1 MRTNDSQP
9 TSGATVIDLVPV
21 TGACRDLVAWYDH
34 QLAGDQPAAADLQRV
49 VARLQ
54 DLPAMPGRIGRD
66 INLVISGDTTR
77 SPGEVVSAV
86 DRLRNIANH
95 NPPPV
100 RPEPAALPRRGRRR
114 RRDKNR
120 SRKSGQIPLPGFE
133 DDRPEN

>member
-1 MRTNDSQP
+1 MKTNDSKP
-9 TSGATVIDLVPV
+9 GADANVIDLVPV

-34 QLAGDQPAAADLQRV
+34 QLAGNRPTAADLQRV

-54 DLPAMPGRIGRD
+54 ELPAMPGRIGRD
-66 INLVISGDTTR
+66 IDLVISGDSSC

-86 DRLRNIANH
+86 ERLRHVANH

-100 RPEPAALPRRGRRR
+100 KPEPAALARRGQRQ

>member
-9 TSGATVIDLVPV
+9 TSDANVIDLVPV

-34 QLAGDQPAAADLQRV
+34 QLAGDQPTAADLQRV
-49 VARLQ
+49 AARLQ

-66 INLVISGDTTR
+66 IDLVISGDSNR

-86 DRLRNIANH
+86 DRLRHVANH
-95 NPPPV
+95 SPPSVKPD
-100 RPEPAALPRRGRRR
+100 PAPLPRRGRRR

-120 SRKSGQIPLPGFE
+120 SKRSEQISLPGFE
-133 DDRPEN
+133 DQEPED

>member
-34 QLAGDQPAAADLQRV
+34 QLAGDQPAAADLQGV

-133 DDRPEN
+133 DDRPED